1 MTLAVG
7 IVVAHRTESTWQLQD
22 LRERDAVVDSRGHDA
37 LGPGSLDSQ
46 LIHLF
51 AGVQAVF
58 AQVHP
63 VIGGHRDDDAQ
74 PAEEADEEAA
84 QLEARVGHGARL

>member
-1 MTLAVG
+1 M
-7 IVVAHRTESTWQLQD
+7 
-22 LRERDAVVDSRGHDA
+22 VDSRGHDA
-37 LGPGSLDSQ
+37 LRPGSLDSQ

-63 VIGGHRDDDAQ
+63 VIGGDRDDDAQ
-74 PAEEADEEAA
+74 PAEEADEEPA
-84 QLEARVGHGARL
+84 QLEARVGHGARLCVKTTRRKKKKKKYKKRKEK